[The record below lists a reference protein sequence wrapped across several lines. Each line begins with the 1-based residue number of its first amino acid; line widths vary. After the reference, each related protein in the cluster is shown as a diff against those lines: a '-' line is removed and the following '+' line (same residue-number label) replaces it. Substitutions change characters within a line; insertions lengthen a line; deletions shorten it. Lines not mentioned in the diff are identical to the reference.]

1 MKAFGAGEY
10 PNIDLVIYENVW
22 LQRTQSHFPAA
33 HALVDYRRALAK
45 DVLMFIHC
53 GTAFLGT

>member
-33 HALVDYRRALAK
+33 HALVDYRRV
-45 DVLMFIHC
+45 VLMFIHC